1 MYDKV
6 YLLKVASFD
15 VGILYLSEVGKAV
28 VVTRVRLHG
37 RKITTYKYKY
47 MSIIIQEQIILD
59 LTMIN
64 INFTQILLHTSME

>member
-37 RKITTYKYKY
+37 RKITAYKYKY